1 MVQAKVMPAWAGTEA
16 AKPVVLGVMVAGAVM
31 TGVIGAATMV
41 LVAVPGALAVPAM
54 VTTQVTV
61 RVPTGPA
68 VKVTL
73 VSVEVPPAVTVPPV
87 TVQV

>member
-1 MVQAKVMPAWAGTEA
+1 VAPAWAVTEA
-16 AKPVVLGVMVAGAVM
+16 VTPVVPVVRLAGTPVM
-31 TGVIGAATMV
+31 TGVVGAATTEQ
-41 LVAVPGALAVPAM
+41 VAVPGALAVPAAL

-61 RVPTGPA
+61 RVPTAPA

-73 VSVEVPPAVTVPPV
+73 VLVEVPPAVTVPPV